1 MPEYQRTKNMTTKT
15 VIIAQSTENVG
26 LQKEQKQFN
35 QLTKKI
41 ASKRKTLQEWHETI
55 TEFKQMYAQ
64 EFAPQ
69 IAKHNALRIEM
80 VYLIDDYFDQ
90 KVFTNKEREK
100 MCQLI
105 AEVAET
111 AAVNNERIK
120 HIYNKRLE
128 QDFDEVQQ
136 TIDDIELDYLKDYIK
151 ANFDINV
158 GDEFKSKE
166 EIMRYVDKELRERQE
181 SSEEPAP
188 EHIAPKQKKKKA
200 KSVAKEADK
209 QAYEQQVS
217 KSIREVYRQLAS
229 ALHPDRIANDAEYAY
244 KNELMQRVNA
254 ANDKQDLLTLLE
266 IQLEIE
272 QISQDNIN
280 GIALEKLK
288 HFNQV
293 LNAQVSELDR
303 EIYETQ
309 GRFRFEHQ
317 DLELFPNGGKPV
329 VILKAL
335 KSHIL
340 HAISDVSSLRFH
352 LAMWQENPRNFKSY
366 LKTVDIEDDLE
377 LAEMWY

>member
-1 MPEYQRTKNMTTKT
+1 MMTKT
-15 VIIAQSTENVG
+15 VIIAQSTDNAV

-41 ASKRKTLQEWHETI
+41 ASKRKTLQEWHDTI

-64 EFAPQ
+64 EFTPQ
-69 IAKHNALRIEM
+69 IVKHNELRAEM

-105 AEVAET
+105 ADVAET
-111 AAVNNERIK
+111 AAAKNERIK

-128 QDFDEVQQ
+128 QDFDEAQQ
-136 TIDDIELDYLKDYIK
+136 AVDDIELDYLKDYIK

-158 GDEFKSKE
+158 GDEFKSTE
-166 EIMRYVDKELRERQE
+166 EIMRHVDKELRERQE
-181 SSEEPAP
+181 YAEEPS
-188 EHIAPKQKKKKA
+188 PKQKNKKA
-200 KSVAKEADK
+200 KNIAKESDK

-229 ALHPDRIANDAEYAY
+229 ALHPDRIANDAEYEY

-280 GIALEKLK
+280 GIALDKLK

-293 LNAQVSELDR
+293 LNAKVSELDR

-309 GRFRFEHQ
+309 GRFRYEHQ
-317 DLELFPNGGKPV
+317 DLELFPNGCKPPA
-329 VILKAL
+329 ILKAL

-340 HAISDVSSLRFH
+340 HAISDVSSFRFH

-366 LKTVDIEDDLE
+366 LKTVEIKDDLE
-377 LAEMWY
+377 LAEIWH